1 MTEAIHTR
9 IVEVASRWLDQ
20 VVGQMKYAARSLMR
34 RPALA
39 IVGLVTIALGIGANS
54 AIFSI
59 VNAVLLQPLPFRD
72 PGQLVMAWSV
82 APTQGITEGFASY
95 PDFRDW
101 KEQTKSF
108 DWIGDALDVP
118 QWRRQSHRW

>member
-1 MTEAIHTR
+1 
-9 IVEVASRWLDQ
+9 
-20 VVGQMKYAARSLMR
+20 MKYAARSLMR

-59 VNAVLLQPLPFRD
+59 VNAVLLQPFPFRD